1 MNNSS
6 TSHEIYCLC
15 NNSRVMSRGTSDVR
29 RRRLFTSRQ
38 IEGGPTVWSAW
49 SFSSRH
55 IRNSGRALRSDATL
69 QDRPTDRS
77 RAGTLRRSLAVTV
90 AAGIA
95 FASLAAIGL
104 STATVASA
112 TNSGPP
118 AVAQCNPPEFP
129 TPAADQ
135 VTCVVTVVN
144 NVSSSGA
151 TSSTITTTACLAA
164 AGVPFPS
171 CPLSVGP
178 VSSTTTS
185 TQLVT
190 SVNQCNGI
198 VFGGGS
204 NTYCNV
210 NVINNVPVGTAAPGV
225 SVDQCV
231 GSAGG
236 GGGGGSTQI
245 CDPTSSTTSATVTQC
260 NGSGYGG
267 GTYAGE
273 TTVACTVTGGTS
285 ALPVTVNQCNGTG
298 YGGGSAITCM
308 STFTNN
314 FIPAAG
320 SSSPTSPSGAG
331 STGTTAASGA
341 GGATPGSGVTGR
353 TGSAAGAGGSTGTG
367 TATGLG
373 TTGIVPT
380 GAPQTGFGGASRS
393 RDDALSYAGVLVLI
407 GAALAS
413 ALAIRRR
420 RTSVSPGAHETS

>member
-1 MNNSS
+1 
-6 TSHEIYCLC
+6 
-15 NNSRVMSRGTSDVR
+15 
-29 RRRLFTSRQ
+29 
-38 IEGGPTVWSAW
+38 VWSAW
-49 SFSSRH
+49 SLSSRH
-55 IRNSGRALRSDATL
+55 FRNSRRAFRTGAT
-69 QDRPTDRS
+69 QPERATSRS
-77 RAGTLRRSLAVTV
+77 RAGSVRRSLVIAV

-129 TPAADQ
+129 SGDADQ
-135 VTCVVTVVN
+135 VNCILTVVN
-144 NVSSSGA
+144 TVSSSGA
-151 TSSTITTTACLAA
+151 TSSTVTATACLAA
-164 AGVPFPS
+164 AGVAFPS

-178 VSSTTTS
+178 VTSTTTS

-198 VFGGGS
+198 VYGGGS
-204 NTYCNV
+204 NTYCSV
-210 NVINNVPVGTAAPGV
+210 NVTNNVPVGTHAPAV
-225 SVDQCV
+225 TVDQCV

-236 GGGGGSTQI
+236 GGGGGSTQV
-245 CDPTSSTTSATVTQC
+245 CNPTSSTTTATVTQC

-267 GTYAGE
+267 GTYGGE

-285 ALPVTVNQCNGTG
+285 ALHVTVTQCNGTG
-298 YGGGSAITCM
+298 YGGNSAVTCM
-308 STFTNN
+308 TSFTNN
-314 FIPAAG
+314 FTPAAA

-331 STGTTAASGA
+331 GSGTTAAQGA
-341 GGATPGSGVTGR
+341 GGATPGSGSTGP
-353 TGSAAGAGGSTGTG
+353 TGSAVGAGGSAGTG
-367 TATGLG
+367 RAMGLG
-373 TTGIVPT
+373 TIGVVPT

-393 RDDALSYAGVLVLI
+393 RNDALSYAGVLVLI

-420 RTSVSPGAHETS
+420 RTGFMLGVHETS

>member
-1 MNNSS
+1 M
-6 TSHEIYCLC
+6 
-15 NNSRVMSRGTSDVR
+15 
-29 RRRLFTSRQ
+29 
-38 IEGGPTVWSAW
+38 WSAW
-49 SFSSRH
+49 SLSSRH
-55 IRNSGRALRSDATL
+55 FRNSRRAFRSGGVTL
-69 QDRPTDRS
+69 QIHPTSRS
-77 RAGTLRRSLAVTV
+77 RAGSLRRSFAVTV
-90 AAGIA
+90 AAGIV

-118 AVAQCNPPEFP
+118 AEAQCNPPEFP
-129 TPAADQ
+129 TLAADQ
-135 VTCVVTVVN
+135 VTCILTVVN
-144 NVSSSGA
+144 TVSSSGA
-151 TSSTITTTACLAA
+151 TSSTVTATACLAA
-164 AGVPFPS
+164 AGVTFPS

-198 VFGGGS
+198 VYGGGS

-210 NVINNVPVGTAAPGV
+210 NVTNNVPVGTAAPAV

-236 GGGGGSTQI
+236 GGGGGSTQV
-245 CDPTSSTTSATVTQC
+245 CDPTSSTTNATVTQC

-267 GTYAGE
+267 GTYSGE

-298 YGGGSAITCM
+298 YGGGSAVTCM

-314 FIPAAG
+314 FIPVAG
-320 SSSPTSPSGAG
+320 TPTPTSPSGTGG
-331 STGTTAASGA
+331 SATSPTPGA
-341 GGATPGSGVTGR
+341 GGATPTGSGATGL
-353 TGSAAGAGGSTGTG
+353 TGSAAGARGSTGTG

-373 TTGIVPT
+373 TTGVVPT
-380 GAPQTGFGGASRS
+380 GAPQTGFGGASHS
-393 RDDALSYAGVLVLI
+393 RDAALSYAGVLVLF

-413 ALAIRRR
+413 GVAIRRR
-420 RTSVSPGAHETS
+420 RTGFTLGVHERS

>member
-1 MNNSS
+1 
-6 TSHEIYCLC
+6 
-15 NNSRVMSRGTSDVR
+15 
-29 RRRLFTSRQ
+29 
-38 IEGGPTVWSAW
+38 VWSAW
-49 SFSSRH
+49 SLSSRH
-55 IRNSGRALRSDATL
+55 FRNSRRSVRSGNPRPERATSG
-69 QDRPTDRS
+69 S
-77 RAGTLRRSLAVTV
+77 RAGSVRRSLAVAV

-118 AVAQCNPPEFP
+118 AVAQCNPPEYP

-151 TSSTITTTACLAA
+151 TSSTITTTACLGA

-178 VSSTTTS
+178 VTSTTTS

-198 VFGGGS
+198 VYGGGS

-210 NVINNVPVGTAAPGV
+210 NVVNNVPVGTAAPAV

-236 GGGGGSTQI
+236 GGGGGSTQV
-245 CDPTSSTTSATVTQC
+245 CNPTSSTTNATVTQC

-267 GTYAGE
+267 GTYSGE

-298 YGGGSAITCM
+298 YGGGSAVTCTT
-308 STFTNN
+308 TFTNN
-314 FIPAAG
+314 FVPAAG
-320 SSSPTSPSGAG
+320 TTSPTSPSGTGG
-331 STGTTAASGA
+331 SGTTAAPGA
-341 GGATPGSGVTGR
+341 GGATPGSGATGR

-373 TTGIVPT
+373 TTGVVPT

-393 RDDALSYAGVLVLI
+393 RDDALSYAGVLLLV
-407 GAALAS
+407 GAALTS

-420 RTSVSPGAHETS
+420 RTGFTLGAHETS

>member
-1 MNNSS
+1 
-6 TSHEIYCLC
+6 
-15 NNSRVMSRGTSDVR
+15 
-29 RRRLFTSRQ
+29 
-38 IEGGPTVWSAW
+38 VWSAW
-49 SFSSRH
+49 SLSSH
-55 IRNSGRALRSDATL
+55 HFRNPRRALRSDVRL
-69 QDRPTDRS
+69 QNHPTGRS
-77 RAGTLRRSLAVTV
+77 RSGSVRRFLALTV

-95 FASLAAIGL
+95 FASLAAISLG
-104 STATVASA
+104 TATVASA

-129 TPAADQ
+129 TPDADQ

-151 TSSTITTTACLAA
+151 TSSTVTTTACLAA
-164 AGVPFPS
+164 AGVTFPS

-178 VSSTTTS
+178 VTSTTTS

-198 VFGGGS
+198 VYGGGS

-210 NVINNVPVGTAAPGV
+210 YVINNVPVGTAAPGV

-245 CDPTSSTTSATVTQC
+245 CNPTSSTTSATVTQC

-314 FIPAAG
+314 FIPAA
-320 SSSPTSPSGAG
+320 SSSSSASPSGTGG
-331 STGTTAASGA
+331 SGTTPAAGA
-341 GGATPGSGVTGR
+341 GGATSGSGATGR

-367 TATGLG
+367 RATGLG
-373 TTGIVPT
+373 TTGVVPT

-413 ALAIRRR
+413 VLAIRRR
-420 RTSVSPGAHETS
+420 RTGLTLGAPDTS

>member
-1 MNNSS
+1 MNNSR
-6 TSHEIYCLC
+6 TSHEYYCLY
-15 NNSRVMSRGTSDVR
+15 NKSRVLSLDTPDVR
-29 RRRLFTSRQ
+29 RRRLFTSGQ
-38 IEGGPTVWSAW
+38 IEGGQTVWSAL
-49 SFSSRH
+49 SLSSRH
-55 IRNSGRALRSDATL
+55 FRNSHRAFRSGAT
-69 QDRPTDRS
+69 QPERATSSS
-77 RAGTLRRSLAVTV
+77 RAGSVRRSLGVAV

-95 FASLAAIGL
+95 FASLAAIGV

-135 VTCVVTVVN
+135 VTCILTVVN
-144 NVSSSGA
+144 TVSSSGA
-151 TSSTITTTACLAA
+151 TSSTVTATACLAA
-164 AGVPFPS
+164 AGVTFPS

-198 VFGGGS
+198 VYGGGS
-204 NTYCNV
+204 NTYCSV
-210 NVINNVPVGTAAPGV
+210 NVTNNVPVGTHAPAV
-225 SVDQCV
+225 TVDQCV
-231 GSAGG
+231 GS
-236 GGGGGSTQI
+236 GGGGSTQV

-260 NGSGYGG
+260 NGSAYGG
-267 GTYAGE
+267 GTYGGE

-298 YGGGSAITCM
+298 YGGGSAITCT

-320 SSSPTSPSGAG
+320 SSSPASPSGTG
-331 STGTTAASGA
+331 VSGTTAAQGA
-341 GGATPGSGVTGR
+341 GSATPGSGS
-353 TGSAAGAGGSTGTG
+353 TGSAAGAGGSAGTG
-367 TATGLG
+367 TAMGLG
-373 TTGIVPT
+373 TIGVVPT

-393 RDDALSYAGVLVLI
+393 RDDALSYAGVLVLF
-407 GAALAS
+407 GAALAA

-420 RTSVSPGAHETS
+420 RTGFTLGVHETS

>member
-1 MNNSS
+1 
-6 TSHEIYCLC
+6 
-15 NNSRVMSRGTSDVR
+15 
-29 RRRLFTSRQ
+29 
-38 IEGGPTVWSAW
+38 VWSAW
-49 SFSSRH
+49 SFSSRRF
-55 IRNSGRALRSDATL
+55 RNSRRAFRSSNPPPEHATS
-69 QDRPTDRS
+69 RPRGGS
-77 RAGTLRRSLAVTV
+77 LRRSVAVTV
-90 AAGIA
+90 GAGIA

-104 STATVASA
+104 GTATVASA

-129 TPAADQ
+129 TLAADQ

-144 NVSSSGA
+144 TVSSSGA
-151 TSSTITTTACLAA
+151 TSSTITTTACLGA

-178 VSSTTTS
+178 VTSTTTS

-198 VFGGGS
+198 VYGGGS

-210 NVINNVPVGTAAPGV
+210 NVTNNVPVGTAAPAV

-236 GGGGGSTQI
+236 GGGGGSTQV
-245 CDPTSSTTSATVTQC
+245 CDPTSSTTNATVTQC

-267 GTYAGE
+267 GTYSGE

-298 YGGGSAITCM
+298 YGGGSAVTCM

-314 FIPAAG
+314 FIPAAVTPT
-320 SSSPTSPSGAG
+320 PTSPSGTGG
-331 STGTTAASGA
+331 SATSPTPGA
-341 GGATPGSGVTGR
+341 GGVTPTGSGATGL

-367 TATGLG
+367 TGTATGLG
-373 TTGIVPT
+373 ITGVVPT

-393 RDDALSYAGVLVLI
+393 RDDALSYTGVLVLI

-420 RTSVSPGAHETS
+420 RTGSTLGAHETS

>member
-1 MNNSS
+1 MNNSR
-6 TSHEIYCLC
+6 TSHEYYCLY
-15 NNSRVMSRGTSDVR
+15 NKSRVLSLDTPDVR
-29 RRRLFTSRQ
+29 RRRLFTSGQ
-38 IEGGPTVWSAW
+38 IEGGQTVWSAL
-49 SFSSRH
+49 SLSSRH
-55 IRNSGRALRSDATL
+55 FRNSHRAFRSGAT
-69 QDRPTDRS
+69 QPERATSSS
-77 RAGTLRRSLAVTV
+77 RAGSVRRSLGVAV

-95 FASLAAIGL
+95 FASLAAIGV

-135 VTCVVTVVN
+135 VTSILTVVN
-144 NVSSSGA
+144 TVSSSGA
-151 TSSTITTTACLAA
+151 TSSTVTATACLAA
-164 AGVPFPS
+164 AGVTFPS
-171 CPLSVGP
+171 CPLTVGP

-198 VFGGGS
+198 V
-204 NTYCNV
+204 Y
-210 NVINNVPVGTAAPGV
+210 
-225 SVDQCV
+225 
-231 GSAGG
+231 
-236 GGGGGSTQI
+236 GGGSTQV

-260 NGSGYGG
+260 NGSAYGG
-267 GTYAGE
+267 GTYGGE

-298 YGGGSAITCM
+298 YGGGSAITCT

-320 SSSPTSPSGAG
+320 SSSPASPSGTG
-331 STGTTAASGA
+331 VSGTTAAQGA
-341 GGATPGSGVTGR
+341 GSATPGSGS
-353 TGSAAGAGGSTGTG
+353 TGSAAGAGGSAGTG
-367 TATGLG
+367 TAMGLG
-373 TTGIVPT
+373 TIGVVPT

-393 RDDALSYAGVLVLI
+393 RDDALSYAGVLVLF
-407 GAALAS
+407 GAALAA

-420 RTSVSPGAHETS
+420 RTGFTLGVHETS